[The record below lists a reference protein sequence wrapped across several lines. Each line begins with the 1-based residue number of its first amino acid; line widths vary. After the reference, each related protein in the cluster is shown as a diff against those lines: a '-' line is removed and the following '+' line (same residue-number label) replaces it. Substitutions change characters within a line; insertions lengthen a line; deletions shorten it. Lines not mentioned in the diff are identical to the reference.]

1 MLSPLGS
8 SHRGLGKGSRRAEA
22 IAEALNS
29 RRSGKGWMARCPAHP
44 DITPSLSI
52 NETPT
57 RKVLVKCF
65 AGCSQAEVI
74 AALRRRGLWPGRNRR
89 MAIDATPVVQKDDTH
104 RLAHSN
110 ECSEIAL
117 GLWRSSVPAEG
128 TLAETYLASRGIF
141 LPVPD
146 ALRFNRAL
154 RHPSGGYWPAMMALV
169 THGVDGTPLAVL
181 RTFLARDGSGKAPVE
196 PERMMLGPCRG
207 GVARLGDPGEVL
219 LVGEGIETCLAAMQA
234 TGHPA
239 WAALSTS
246 GLKGLELPREVRHV
260 IVAADGDAAGEAAAC
275 QCAHRWQREGR
286 RVRIARPPRGTDFND
301 LMKRGTRD
309 ERR

>member
-1 MLSPLGS
+1 MRC
-8 SHRGLGKGSRRAEA
+8 HRFSAEA
-22 IAEALNS
+22 IAEALNG

-57 RKVLVKCF
+57 GKVLVKCF
-65 AGCSQAEVI
+65 GGCSQAEVI
-74 AALRRRGLWPGRNRR
+74 AALRHRGLWSGCNRR
-89 MAIDATPVVQKDDTH
+89 MAIEATPVVQKDDDH
-104 RLAHSN
+104 RLTHSN
-110 ECSEIAL
+110 ERSDVAL
-117 GLWRSSVPAEG
+117 GLWRSSVPATG
-128 TLAETYLASRGIF
+128 TLAETYLTSRGIF

-146 ALRFNRAL
+146 ALRFNCAL
-154 RHPSGGYWPAMMALV
+154 RHPSGGHWPAMVALV

-181 RTFLARDGSGKAPVE
+181 RTFLARDGSGKAPVK
-196 PERMMLGPCRG
+196 PERMMLGPCRS

-246 GLKGLELPREVRHV
+246 GLRSLELPREVRHV
-260 IVAADGDAAGEAAAC
+260 IVVADGDDAGEAAAC
-275 QCAHRWQREGR
+275 QCAYRWQREGR
-286 RVRIARPPRGTDFND
+286 RVRIARPPRGSDFND
-301 LMKRGTRD
+301 LMKRGPMR
-309 ERR
+309 